1 MPGQGDGAERSST
14 PEGEDRPRVV
24 VLFGGRSSEHRI
36 SCLSAGSV
44 LAHLDPARYDVKP
57 AAITP
62 SGTGVLGPTD
72 PGRLRLHGRELPEVT
87 DGRPVALPA
96 DPIRRELIA

>member
-1 MPGQGDGAERSST
+1 MPGQGDGAGRSST

-44 LAHLDPARYDVKP
+44 LAHLDPARYDVTP
-57 AAITP
+57 VAITP
-62 SGTGVLGPTD
+62 SGTWVLGPAD
-72 PGRLRLHGRELPEVT
+72 PDRLRLHGRELPEVT
-87 DGRPVALPA
+87 DGRPPALP
-96 DPIRRELIA
+96 PRPPPPEL